1 MRRPCL
7 GNVTGGIGLQIFPR
21 IVVGVLYNPTTTTLF
36 TPSER
41 VEMLRELYE
50 ERPRVEIQL
59 FSGLL
64 VKLLQDLGARV
75 IIRGM
80 RAVSDFE
87 YEFQMALM
95 NRRLHPEAET
105 VFLTPKEAR
114 THKISIPRTL
124 TGHIDIIQV
133 RGKKIRI
140 MDYKPD
146 AISERQTEK
155 QLTLYALALGR
166 RTEIPLSKITCSYF
180 DENGYFQFKPIY

>member
-1 MRRPCL
+1 VSTAAEGMAVYPGTFDPPHMGHLDIVDRA
-7 GNVTGGIGLQIFPR
+7 LQIFPR
-21 IVVGVLYNPTTTTLF
+21 IVVGALYNPAKTTLF

-50 ERPRVEIQL
+50 ETPRVEVQL

-95 NRRLHPEAET
+95 NRRLYPEAET
-105 VFLTPKEAR
+105 VFLTPKEEYTYLSSR
-114 THKISIPRTL
+114 LVKE
-124 TGHIDIIQV
+124 V
-133 RGKKIRI
+133 V
-140 MDYKPD
+140 
-146 AISERQTEK
+146 
-155 QLTLYALALGR
+155 ALGGDVTGLVPETVR
-166 RTEIPLSKITCSYF
+166 MRLTARFLEKAGS
-180 DENGYFQFKPIY
+180 E